1 MKIREMVETDLEAV
15 AALEAQTFSMPWSVQ
30 GFADTLMREDV
41 LFLVA
46 SEGDRLLCYVGV
58 YCTADE
64 GEITNVAVSKEAR
77 RRGVG
82 RGLLEALTEA
92 LAKRSIFRI
101 VLEVRV
107 SNEAAIR
114 LYEQMDFVVAGTRKN
129 FYEKPTEDAYVMVR
143 EPVVSYSAGVP
154 LSLQ

>member
-1 MKIREMVETDLEAV
+1 MMLREMTAADIEAV
-15 AALEAQTFSMPWSVQ
+15 AQLEAQIFSMPWTAQ
-30 GFADTLMREDV
+30 GFADTLHRDDI

-46 SEGDRLLCYVGV
+46 YEEERLLGYAGV

-64 GEITNVAVSKEAR
+64 GEITNVAVAQTAR

-82 RGLLEALTEA
+82 RALLKILIGM
-92 LAKRSIFRI
+92 LADRQIFRI
-101 VLEVRV
+101 VLEVRT

-114 LYEQMDFVVAGTRKN
+114 LYEQNGFAVVGTRKN

-143 EPVVSYSAGVP
+143 EPIVP
-154 LSLQ
+154 TGNAAALSLQ

>member
-1 MKIREMVETDLEAV
+1 MTIREMTAADVEAV
-15 AALEAQTFSMPWSVQ
+15 AQLEAGIFSMPWSAQ
-30 GFADTLMREDV
+30 GFADTLCREDV

-46 SEGDRLLCYVGV
+46 YEKERLLGYVGV

-64 GEITNVAVSKEAR
+64 GEITNVAVAQSAR
-77 RRGVG
+77 RCGVG
-82 RGLLEALTEA
+82 RALLQELIGK
-92 LAKRSIFRI
+92 LVQRGIFRI

-107 SNEAAIR
+107 SNEPAIC
-114 LYEQMDFVVAGTRKN
+114 LYRQEGFAVVGTRKN

-143 EPVVSYSAGVP
+143 EPEVPTGDAAG

>member
-1 MKIREMVETDLEAV
+1 MTIREMSASDIDGV
-15 AALEAQTFSMPWSVQ
+15 AALEAEIFSMPWSAR
-30 GFADTLMREDV
+30 GFADTLHREAV

-46 SEGDRLLCYVGV
+46 CEGEHLLGYVGV

-64 GEITNVAVSKEAR
+64 GEITNVAVAQSAR

-82 RGLLEALTEA
+82 RALIGELIRA
-92 LAKRSIFRI
+92 LADRKIFRI

-107 SNEAAIR
+107 SNEPALH
-114 LYEQMDFVVAGTRKN
+114 LYEQEGFAVAGTRKN

-143 EPVVSYSAGVP
+143 EPIVP
-154 LSLQ
+154 TGDAAALSLQ